1 MSLWEFRA
9 TFNTIE
15 PDFTGFDVAA
25 ADGHIG
31 KVDEASYD
39 AGRSFLVVDTGFW
52 IFGKKRLIP
61 AGVVERVDPDAET
74 VHVVPGSSK
83 VSGAHKG
90 KDSILAMYGRLFEL
104 SGGSMRG
111 ALEHALSDGGDRVVS
126 IHTATM
132 EKDGESFAQKESL
145 LITFVDGKIVE
156 LQDFFEDIALN
167 DRLYS

>member
-9 TFNTIE
+9 TFNAIE

-61 AGVVERVDPDAET
+61 AGVVERVDLDTKT
-74 VHVVPGSSK
+74 VHVALTKDQIKSAPDYDEIQRASSDEYER
-83 VSGAHKG
+83 H
-90 KDSILAMYGRLFEL
+90 Y
-104 SGGSMRG
+104 
-111 ALEHALSDGGDRVVS
+111 HA
-126 IHTATM
+126 
-132 EKDGESFAQKESL
+132 
-145 LITFVDGKIVE
+145 
-156 LQDFFEDIALN
+156 N
-167 DRLYS
+167 